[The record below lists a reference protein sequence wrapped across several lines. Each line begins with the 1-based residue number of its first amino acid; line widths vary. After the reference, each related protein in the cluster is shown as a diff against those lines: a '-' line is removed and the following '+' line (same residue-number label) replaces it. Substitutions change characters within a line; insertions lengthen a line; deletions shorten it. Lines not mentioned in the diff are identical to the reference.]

1 MTHPRTRALLSLP
14 LLIGIPALAW
24 GGLFSSWPEALAVAV
39 LLATSVWFGGG
50 LVGRQWPKL
59 ILSAARRGIMPASTP
74 PADSIAASC
83 TRPVACHEPGIPP
96 CEGAPACRLRYN
108 AECIGELENQ
118 LAAAQREAE
127 RAAAAKDIFLAN
139 IGHEIRTPMNSVIA
153 MIHLVKQGEISAA
166 QRDHLDCA
174 NRAAHGLLF
183 HINGVLDYVKLEA
196 GDLRL
201 EEVGFELDELL
212 QTVVDLTAPAAGRKS
227 IKLRMERDPKVP
239 RLLVGDARRL
249 RQVLGSLADN
259 AVKFTEQGEVSI
271 ACRLIEAS
279 KTRAQI
285 AFEVRDTGIGIA
297 PQQQLALFDP
307 FAQADPSITRRSDG
321 SGLGLSICHRLV
333 EAMGGRLSVD
343 SRPADGSSFGFTLS
357 LPLAPERRSADSREG
372 QGHAR
377 ISADHESPR
386 CFGSSPVVPLLD
398 LSNARL
404 RLQHDERLLRRLL
417 LRFRIDHGCFVDD
430 YASLHGSGDV
440 LGASQLALAL
450 ESAATSLGARQVKDA
465 ASRLAMKRRAGDD
478 PADDL
483 KLVQYL
489 LDAVLMEIQAHLAGM
504 PAQPSEELN
513 QPSDGRGRRQ
523 RQPLDV
529 DTELNELADLLAN
542 FDAAA
547 INRFTRLQRVLSG
560 ATSRDHIE
568 GLRQAI
574 NGFDFSN
581 ARARLQ
587 VVADELGIRL
597 AETG

>member
-1 MTHPRTRALLSLP
+1 
-14 LLIGIPALAW
+14 
-24 GGLFSSWPEALAVAV
+24 
-39 LLATSVWFGGG
+39 
-50 LVGRQWPKL
+50 
-59 ILSAARRGIMPASTP
+59 
-74 PADSIAASC
+74 
-83 TRPVACHEPGIPP
+83 
-96 CEGAPACRLRYN
+96 
-108 AECIGELENQ
+108 
-118 LAAAQREAE
+118 
-127 RAAAAKDIFLAN
+127 
-139 IGHEIRTPMNSVIA
+139 
-153 MIHLVKQGEISAA
+153 
-166 QRDHLDCA
+166 
-174 NRAAHGLLF
+174 
-183 HINGVLDYVKLEA
+183 
-196 GDLRL
+196 
-201 EEVGFELDELL
+201 
-212 QTVVDLTAPAAGRKS
+212 
-227 IKLRMERDPKVP
+227 
-239 RLLVGDARRL
+239 
-249 RQVLGSLADN
+249 
-259 AVKFTEQGEVSI
+259 
-271 ACRLIEAS
+271 
-279 KTRAQI
+279 
-285 AFEVRDTGIGIA
+285 
-297 PQQQLALFDP
+297 
-307 FAQADPSITRRSDG
+307 
-321 SGLGLSICHRLV
+321 
-333 EAMGGRLSVD
+333 
-343 SRPADGSSFGFTLS
+343 
-357 LPLAPERRSADSREG
+357 
-372 QGHAR
+372 
-377 ISADHESPR
+377 
-386 CFGSSPVVPLLD
+386 
-398 LSNARL
+398 
-404 RLQHDERLLRRLL
+404 